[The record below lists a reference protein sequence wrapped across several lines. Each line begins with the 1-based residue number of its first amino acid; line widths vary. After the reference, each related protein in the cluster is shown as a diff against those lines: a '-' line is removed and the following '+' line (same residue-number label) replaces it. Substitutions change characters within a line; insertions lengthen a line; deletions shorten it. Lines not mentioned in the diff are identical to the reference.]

1 MADNGGER
9 LVKVPPQFA
18 HAARIG
24 SLEKYRWMYERSM
37 SDPDQFWAE
46 HAERLHWFKRWDRV
60 SKWDFNDAKIEWFTG
75 GKLNVSYN
83 ASTAT

>member
-24 SLEKYRWMYERSM
+24 SLE
-37 SDPDQFWAE
+37 
-46 HAERLHWFKRWDRV
+46 
-60 SKWDFNDAKIEWFTG
+60 TG
-75 GKLNVSYN
+75 G
-83 ASTAT
+83 TG